1 MKNDAKAEASQK
13 SFYNNEMARAISNK
27 DSANAGLTLKSVAP
41 LRNAKAAASASFL
54 QLGRACRGASFE
66 MAITDVVAQTLALAS
81 LRLSSPVRQQLCSR
95 WRWPLITA

>member
-1 MKNDAKAEASQK
+1 MKNDAKAEASQQ

-54 QLGRACRGASFE
+54 QLGRACRGVTFE
-66 MAITDVVAQTLALAS
+66 MAITDLLPK
-81 LRLSSPVRQQLCSR
+81 RLHSR
-95 WRWPLITA
+95 RCA